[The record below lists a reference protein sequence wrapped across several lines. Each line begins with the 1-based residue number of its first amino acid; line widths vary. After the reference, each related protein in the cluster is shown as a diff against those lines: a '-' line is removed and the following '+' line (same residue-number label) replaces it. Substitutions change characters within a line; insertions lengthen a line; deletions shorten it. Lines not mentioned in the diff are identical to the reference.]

1 MTEILLFAIILLL
14 SIILVLLIKIS
25 LLRKS
30 AGEICD
36 SFTQKLTEDTNTLID
51 ISSRDF
57 AMRKLAAQINIQLDQ
72 LYKARRLYQQGDQEL
87 KEAVTNISHDLR
99 TPLAAICGYLDL
111 LEREEKS
118 ETVQHYLA
126 QIRNRADALEKLTEE
141 LFRYSIVS
149 SSRELKPDRVN
160 MVQVL
165 EENLLLF
172 YEMMQ
177 EKDIRPSVCLPE
189 NPVWREL
196 DVSALNRIFSN
207 IISNAI
213 KYSDGDFLVNMEE
226 NGTITFTNTASGMT
240 PVMAGRLFDRFYTVE
255 ANRNSTG
262 LGLSI
267 ARLLTERMGG
277 RIEASFSEERLSITL
292 QFEG

>member
-1 MTEILLFAIILLL
+1 MTGILLCAIGFLIFLILL
-14 SIILVLLIKIS
+14 LLIKIS

-36 SFTQKLTEDTNTLID
+36 SLIQKLSEDTNTRID
-51 ISSRDF
+51 ISSRDP
-57 AMRKLAAQINIQLDQ
+57 AMRNLAAQINVQLDR

-111 LEREEKS
+111 LNREEKS

-126 QIRNRADALEKLTEE
+126 QIRNRTDALTSLTEE

-149 SSRELKPDRVN
+149 SSWELKPERVN
-160 MVQVL
+160 IVQVL
-165 EENLLLF
+165 EENLLI
-172 YEMMQ
+172 Q
-177 EKDIRPSVCLPE
+177 PAISLPE
-189 NPVWREL
+189 NPIWREL

-213 KYSDGDFLVNMEE
+213 KYSDGDLAVNMSED
-226 NGTITFTNTASGMT
+226 GTIIFTNTAPNLT
-240 PVMAGRLFDRFYTVE
+240 PVMAGKLFDRFYTVE

-277 RIEASFSEERLSITL
+277 RIEASFSEGKLSITL
-292 QFEG
+292 QFEK

>member
-1 MTEILLFAIILLL
+1 MTKILLCVIVLLL
-14 SIILVLLIKIS
+14 SIILILLIKIS

-57 AMRKLAAQINIQLDQ
+57 AMRKLAAQINEELRR
-72 LYKARRLYQQGDQEL
+72 LYEARRLYQQGDQEL

-99 TPLAAICGYLDL
+99 TPLAALCGYLDL
-111 LEREEKS
+111 LDREEKS

-149 SSRELKPDRVN
+149 SSHELNPERVN
-160 MVQVL
+160 VVQIL

-172 YEMMQ
+172 YELMQ
-177 EKDIRPSVCLPE
+177 EKNIRPVISLPE
-189 NPVWREL
+189 NPVWRRL

-213 KYSDGDFLVNMEE
+213 KYSDGDLAVTMDE
-226 NGTITFTNTASGMT
+226 NGTVIFTNTAVGLT

-255 ANRNSTG
+255 ASRNSTG
-262 LGLSI
+262 
-267 ARLLTERMGG
+267 LTERMGG
-277 RIEASFSEERLSITL
+277 RIESSFSEGKLSITL
-292 QFEG
+292 QFEK

>member
-1 MTEILLFAIILLL
+1 MTELLLCAIGFLVLIIL
-14 SIILVLLIKIS
+14 ILLIKIS

-36 SFTQKLTEDTNTLID
+36 SLIQKLSEDTNTLID
-51 ISSRDF
+51 ISSRDP
-57 AMRKLAAQINIQLDQ
+57 AMTKLASQINVQLDR

-99 TPLAAICGYLDL
+99 TPLTALCGYLDL
-111 LEREEKS
+111 LDREEKS

-126 QIRNRADALEKLTEE
+126 QIRNRADALVNLTEE
-141 LFRYSIVS
+141 LFCYSVVS
-149 SSRELKPDRVN
+149 SAPELKTEHVN
-160 MVQVL
+160 IIQIL
-165 EENLLLF
+165 EESLLLF
-172 YEMMQ
+172 CEIMQ
-177 EKDIRPSVCLPE
+177 EKKIQPAISLPE

-213 KYSDGDFLVNMEE
+213 KYSDGDLAVNMSED
-226 NGTITFTNTASGMT
+226 GTITFTNTAQNLT
-240 PVMAGRLFDRFYTVE
+240 PVTAGRLFDRFYTVE
-255 ANRNSTG
+255 ASRNSTG

-277 RIEASFSEERLSITL
+277 RIEASFSERKLSITL
-292 QFEG
+292 QFEK